1 MYDINRRASTLVF
14 SLVRISSVVSTR
26 LTGYSPGQQQFD
38 HPGQDISVVSGSKVF
53 VAACSVSTIRP

>member
-1 MYDINRRASTLVF
+1 MYDINRRAPTLVF
-14 SLVRISSVVSTR
+14 SLVRIPSVVSTR

-38 HPGQDISVVSGSKVF
+38 YPVQDISVVSDSQVF